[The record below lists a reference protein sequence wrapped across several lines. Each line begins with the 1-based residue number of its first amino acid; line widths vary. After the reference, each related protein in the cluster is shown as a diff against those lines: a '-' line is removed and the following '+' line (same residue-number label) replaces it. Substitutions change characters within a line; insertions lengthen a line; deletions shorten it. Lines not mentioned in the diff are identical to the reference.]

1 MRSAVLLAMPDRDP
15 ILRRCPN
22 CDAQYKVV
30 RLEVNQSDNF
40 REITCVS
47 CGGPLQGRD
56 GKSAL
61 KYFLVDKRGG
71 RKRHG

>member
-1 MRSAVLLAMPDRDP
+1 MDDRT

-30 RLEVNQSDNF
+30 RVEVSPTDNF

-61 KYFLVDKRGG
+61 KYFLASERKG
-71 RKRHG
+71 RRNTKS

>member
-1 MRSAVLLAMPDRDP
+1 MPDREP
-15 ILRRCPN
+15 ILRRCTN

-30 RLEVNQSDNF
+30 RLDVNPTDHF

-61 KYFLVDKRGG
+61 KYFLVDARKG
-71 RKRHG
+71 RKRHA